1 MTCGRSVLSIVAVLL
16 PESSRVSVPPSAKK
30 RGQTPLIAGGEGG
43 IRTHEGLLT
52 LAGFQ
57 DQCIQPLCHLSTRKN
72 AANRTPRQRPK
83 AQAAPACVARAV
95 PACGL
100 PLLVFKTSAFNRS
113 ATSPHEKTLPIE
125 DPDNALKLKPHR
137 PVSPGLSLHPA
148 CPCWFSR
155 PVHSTALPPLRE
167 TLAGED
173 PKTARRFKPRRAVS
187 HEPSPHAA
195 CPCWFS
201 RPVHSTALPALR
213 QRSGRRRIVRG
224 ASIGFN
230 RASH

>member
-1 MTCGRSVLSIVAVLL
+1 MTCARSVLSVVAALL
-16 PESSRVSVPPSAKK
+16 PESSRDSVPPSAKK

-100 PLLVFKTSAFNRS
+100 PLLVFKAGAFNLS
-113 ATSPHEKTLPIE
+113 ATSPATHDAPANCAWRDYWIQPGFALTL
-125 DPDNALKLKPHR
+125 K
-137 PVSPGLSLHPA
+137 
-148 CPCWFSR
+148 F
-155 PVHSTALPPLRE
+155 
-167 TLAGED
+167 
-173 PKTARRFKPRRAVS
+173 RRAV
-187 HEPSPHAA
+187 PVCTQRPFRLPHM
-195 CPCWFS
+195 
-201 RPVHSTALPALR
+201 R
-213 QRSGRRRIVRG
+213 RSKL
-224 ASIGFN
+224 AD
-230 RASH
+230 A